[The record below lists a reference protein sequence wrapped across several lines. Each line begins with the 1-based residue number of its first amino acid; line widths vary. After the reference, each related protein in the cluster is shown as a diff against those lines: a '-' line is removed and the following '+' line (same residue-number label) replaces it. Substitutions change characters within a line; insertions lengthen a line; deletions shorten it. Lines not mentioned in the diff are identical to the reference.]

1 MLCVIGGGGTDKY
14 KAQGPA
20 SMPHLWPPMASPK
33 GTPRVHQCHWQ
44 CTKRSSLQPMPML
57 ITTPSPGQLPWCTR
71 QYHHKACS
79 KTGLDWPGTIPTCN
93 DHGPMPCPKQAG
105 CNTKGITKQKV
116 HAPEHFSSKQGQAP
130 GGSPNI
136 NQPFSTTK
144 MGVAGP
150 ADCALATLVRVNDFL
165 ERIPPIKA
173 NPVGE
178 GRGPFHRLRK

>member
-1 MLCVIGGGGTDKY
+1 MVSVAHSSWPGRRRAIVNAQKGAASSQCQCSSQHHHQGNFHG
-14 KAQGPA
+14 AQG
-20 SMPHLWPPMASPK
+20 S
-33 GTPRVHQCHWQ
+33 
-44 CTKRSSLQPMPML
+44 
-57 ITTPSPGQLPWCTR
+57 TTTRHDQRQAWNGQVPFPL
-71 QYHHKACS
+71 AM
-79 KTGLDWPGTIPTCN
+79 II
-93 DHGPMPCPKQAG
+93 GPLPCPRQAG

>member
-1 MLCVIGGGGTDKY
+1 MHQGQPLPLASLTVCGCVWCAVCDWGGGTDKY

-79 KTGLDWPGTIPTCN
+79 KTGLEWPGTIPTCN
-93 DHGPMPCPKQAG
+93 DHGPLPCPRQAG
-105 CNTKGITKQKV
+105 CNTKGITKQKCMPQSISQANRAKPLG
-116 HAPEHFSSKQGQAP
+116 APP
-130 GGSPNI
+130 TLI
-136 NQPFSTTK
+136 NHSQPQK
-144 MGVAGP
+144 WGW
-150 ADCALATLVRVNDFL
+150 LVL
-165 ERIPPIKA
+165 PI
-173 NPVGE
+173 VLW
-178 GRGPFHRLRK
+178 RH